1 MTGRNTRYEAL
12 VSADS
17 ADEAIAVA
25 AEALPKYA
33 VLATSEAWDVSAE
46 HGPNSWMVRLGY
58 RGSRQ
63 PEDQPN

>member
-1 MTGRNTRYEAL
+1 MTSRNTRYEAL

-17 ADEAIAVA
+17 ADEAIAIA
-25 AEALPKYA
+25 SEALPKYA

-58 RGSRQ
+58 QGARK
-63 PEDQPN
+63 PEDQTN